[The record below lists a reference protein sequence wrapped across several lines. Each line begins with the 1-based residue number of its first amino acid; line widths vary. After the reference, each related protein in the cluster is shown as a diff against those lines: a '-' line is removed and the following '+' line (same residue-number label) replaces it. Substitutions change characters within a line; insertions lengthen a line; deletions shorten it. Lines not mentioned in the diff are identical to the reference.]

1 MGHNLHDYW
10 TDELIGPATAD
21 QIALSDATL
30 RWGGDG
36 MIHIDGLGRVC
47 AFGNHVVPGPEY
59 RCVFTQP
66 DAAEGPDPVERWH
79 PLLRPPRCP
88 TARPGGP

>member
-1 MGHNLHDYW
+1 MAHHLYDYW

-21 QIALSDATL
+21 QVTLSDATL

-36 MIHIDGLGRVC
+36 MIHIDAAGRVC
-47 AFGNHVVPGPEY
+47 AFGYHVIPGPDI

-66 DAAEGPDPVERWH
+66 DADG
-79 PLLRPPRCP
+79 
-88 TARPGGP
+88 